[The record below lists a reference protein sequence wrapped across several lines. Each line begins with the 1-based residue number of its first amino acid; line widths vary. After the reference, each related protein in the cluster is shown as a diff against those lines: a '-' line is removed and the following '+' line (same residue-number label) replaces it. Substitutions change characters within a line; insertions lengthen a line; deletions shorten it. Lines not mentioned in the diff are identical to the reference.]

1 MFNEGTQAYVEKK
14 QKTNEVNDQYLSIMD
29 AIEERENKVISA
41 SATQARDVSEIKL
54 SAENQA
60 KLDARQK
67 QLDELVQGLKKDLET
82 NETDKAMDSLQSDT
96 DKFLEE
102 IDDLLKGFK

>member
-1 MFNEGTQAYVEKK
+1 
-14 QKTNEVNDQYLSIMD
+14 MD
-29 AIEERENKVISA
+29 AIEERENKVISV
-41 SATQARDVSEIKL
+41 SSSQARDVSDIKL
-54 SAENQA
+54 SEENQA

-67 QLDELVQGLKKDLET
+67 QLDELVQGLKKDLES